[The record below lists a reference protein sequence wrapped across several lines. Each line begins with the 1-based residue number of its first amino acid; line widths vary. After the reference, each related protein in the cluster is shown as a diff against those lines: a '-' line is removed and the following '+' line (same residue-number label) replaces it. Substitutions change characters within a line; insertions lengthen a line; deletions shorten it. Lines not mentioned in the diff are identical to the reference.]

1 MDIKVFIPTHSSS
14 LNQPPQN
21 ILCTTCRKNE
31 NDDKADYQLQLFV
44 HRERAMWNFF
54 QPILQWNENESVSKA
69 LILVLLRNFNI
80 PYQQLY
86 KVMMADDCCS
96 KNNDHIG
103 GDCNDLP
110 FNLWAECTFYFK
122 SDKFGRGAKNTS
134 ISLAIIPP
142 MTPFVTNKYALQPE
156 RIFSS
161 SLVRLENLQIQLQ
174 SLNAY
179 IATLGGGYFLCHYL
193 STAVCLARYQR
204 QIAIQ
209 LNDIELAMKCTINEA
224 YNYIHA
230 GKIKKAL
237 KLIEDTKEWAKSRI
251 KKRSTLL
258 KVDEEKDIIISMCNA
273 ARWFAE
279 QVQNEMDSSM
289 NSQDEQQ
296 NGKYQSMFS
305 NQKESLVSTTH
316 DDFQRIR
323 VVRVRQVSHNIKIL

>member
-1 MDIKVFIPTHSSS
+1 MDIKVFIPTHNSS

-21 ILCTTCRKNE
+21 RLLTTCTKS
-31 NDDKADYQLQLFV
+31 DQAKAKANFQLQLFV
-44 HRERAMWNFF
+44 HRERAVWSFF
-54 QPILQWNENESVSKA
+54 QPILEQNENEFVSKA
-69 LILVLLRNFNI
+69 LILVLLRNFQRNLNI

-86 KVMMADDCCS
+86 KVMSDDCCR
-96 KNNDHIG
+96 KDNDRI
-103 GDCNDLP
+103 DP
-110 FNLWAECTFYFK
+110 PIKLWAEFAFYFE
-122 SDKFGRGAKNTS
+122 SDKFGVGANNTC

-142 MTPFVTNKYALQPE
+142 MTPFVSKKYALQPE

-224 YNYIHA
+224 YNYIYA
-230 GKIKKAL
+230 GQIKKAM
-237 KLIEDTKEWAKSRI
+237 KLIKDTKDWAKSRM
-251 KKRSTLL
+251 KKRSSLMA
-258 KVDEEKDIIISMCNA
+258 VNEEKDIIISMCNA

-279 QVQNEMDSSM
+279 QVQKEIKIR
-289 NSQDEQQ
+289 DEHQT
-296 NGKYQSMFS
+296 GIDQSTCS
-305 NQKESLVSTTH
+305 NQKESFVSTTH

-323 VVRVRQVSHNIKIL
+323 IVRVRQVSHNIKIL